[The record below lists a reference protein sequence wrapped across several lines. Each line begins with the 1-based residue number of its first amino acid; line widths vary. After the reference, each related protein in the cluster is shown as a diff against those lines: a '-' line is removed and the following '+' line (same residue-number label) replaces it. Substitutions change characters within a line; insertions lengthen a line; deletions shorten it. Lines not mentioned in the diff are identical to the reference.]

1 MQHMASFISAATV
14 LTSLGSSA
22 GENSADV
29 AGCSA
34 ASTAGQALLQ
44 VGRSMEKADQEVACM
59 ALPNNQGINSGT
71 CAPCAEGQAWW
82 PCNTPYCDCS
92 GAPAP
97 PTIAPPVSST
107 TASQVSLTTTSA
119 STADSTSVSPPGS
132 CAFSSSTMASWFS
145 EADFAQFFPNVN
157 NNACTGKNF
166 FNWCSL
172 LEAAEAFPGFCDSGV
187 VEQDRLELAAFLA
200 QTSHETTGGWAT
212 APGGPQAWGY
222 CFKEEVG
229 CDSGTCTQY
238 CAAGN
243 PCADKGFD
251 CTCAPGQTYHG
262 RGPMQLS
269 WNYNYG
275 YFSEALLGDASVL
288 LNHPS
293 QLTSDPVLAYK
304 AAIWFWMT
312 AQAPKPSCHA
322 VLTGQWS
329 PTTADQQL
337 GRTAGFGMC
346 TNIINGGIECNKPTG
361 AKVTDRVEFFKRY
374 LSILKVS
381 VPDDSTLYCDNMA
394 SYR

>member
-1 MQHMASFISAATV
+1 MGSTKQPGYQLRNMRAMRGGPGMVAMQHTLLRLLWSA
-14 LTSLGSSA
+14 SSA
-22 GENSADV
+22 
-29 AGCSA
+29 
-34 ASTAGQALLQ
+34 
-44 VGRSMEKADQEVACM
+44 
-59 ALPNNQGINSGT
+59 NN
-71 CAPCAEGQAWW
+71 
-82 PCNTPYCDCS
+82 
-92 GAPAP
+92 
-97 PTIAPPVSST
+97 ST
-107 TASQVSLTTTSA
+107 TRVV
-119 STADSTSVSPPGS
+119 DDGITSV
-132 CAFSSSTMASWFS
+132 
-145 EADFAQFFPNVN
+145 ADHDICFDGRFHL
-157 NNACTGKNF
+157 G
-166 FNWCSL
+166 L
-172 LEAAEAFPGFCDSGV
+172 AARV
-187 VEQDRLELAAFLA
+187 MRVLELAAFLA

-251 CTCAPGQTYHG
+251 RTCAPGQTYHG

-329 PTTADQQL
+329 PSTADQQL

-346 TNIINGGIECNKPTG
+346 TNIINGGIECNKPTD

-381 VPDDSTLYCDNMA
+381 VPDDSTLYCDSMA